1 VLQPIDGDAL
11 EESRERTREK
21 LTQLD
26 EHEAEMPAGI
36 TVDAAPLGGAALG
49 KDVAEIRQRQ
59 PPSAR
64 EEGVRDVADAAAHPR
79 RHR

>member
-1 VLQPIDGDAL
+1 
-11 EESRERTREK
+11 
-21 LTQLD
+21 
-26 EHEAEMPAGI
+26 MPAGI